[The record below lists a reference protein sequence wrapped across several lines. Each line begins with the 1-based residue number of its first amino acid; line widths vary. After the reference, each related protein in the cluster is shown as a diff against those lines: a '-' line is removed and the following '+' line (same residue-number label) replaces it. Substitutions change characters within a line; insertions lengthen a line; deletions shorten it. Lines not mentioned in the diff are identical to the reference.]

1 MQDSLLHLCQ
11 KSFQNYLD
19 FISHFVPKSV
29 TINSTHEVIN
39 VYKNNFALS
48 SKDLDALFSVQL
60 VRPLFQIELLKNIE
74 ENVFTYSKL
83 PKTIVQTV

>member
-19 FISHFVPKSV
+19 FISYFVPKNV
-29 TINSTHEVIN
+29 DVVSTFEVIN
-39 VYKNNFALS
+39 FFKNNFILN
-48 SKDLDALFSVQL
+48 SKNEDALFSLQL

-74 ENVFTYSKL
+74 ENIFTYSKV
-83 PKTIVQTV
+83 PKAIVSTI